1 MHSDQYAIT
10 TDLVRQLVD
19 EQFPQWHSLPLSTV
33 PSTGTVS
40 ALFRLGEALLVR
52 LPLQPG
58 VTEAELRGEH
68 DTLTKMSAMLS
79 PWAVP
84 SPVAIGTPSAGFPSP
99 WAVVNWLPGSPARYG
114 NDDIEL
120 AAELAEVVRRLQ
132 AMPVAGRTRRGPGRG
147 GRFADVDESVRT
159 WIAQD
164 AATIARTPGVDDAAL
179 ISLWDR
185 VLDLPTPGGWR
196 CQHGDLMPGNLLLT
210 DAGRLS
216 AVIDWSSFDVGDP
229 AYDLMP
235 AWNLFTGAAREVF
248 LAESGADSEAVLRS
262 RGWALAQAVGCLGYY
277 ESTNPAM
284 SRLAA
289 DTLRAVLSAG

>member
-1 MHSDQYAIT
+1 MHADQYAIT
-10 TDLVRQLVD
+10 AGLARQLLD
-19 EQFPQWHSLPLSTV
+19 EQFPQWRALPLSAV

-40 ALFRLGEALLVR
+40 ALFRLGEDLLVR

-58 VTEAELRGEH
+58 ATEAELRREH
-68 DTLTKMSAMLS
+68 HTLTEVSAVLS
-79 PWAVP
+79 PWTIP
-84 SPVAIGTPSAGFPSP
+84 SPVAIGAPSPGFPSP
-99 WAVVNWLPGSPARYG
+99 WAVVDWLPGSPATYG
-114 NDDIEL
+114 NDDVEL
-120 AAELAEVVRRLQ
+120 SAQLADVVRRLQ
-132 AMPVAGRTRRGPGRG
+132 AMSVTGRTRRGHGRG
-147 GRFADVDESVRT
+147 GRFADVDESVRA

-164 AATIARTPGVDDAAL
+164 APMIARTPGVVEGAL

-185 VLDLPTPGGWR
+185 VLDLPAPADWK

-210 DAGRLS
+210 DTGCLS

-248 LAESGADSEAVLRS
+248 LAESGADSHTVLRS
-262 RGWALAQAVGCLGYY
+262 RGWALAQAVGCLAYY

-289 DTLRAVLSAG
+289 DTLRAVLSAD